1 MMISMVK
8 LMRYDRTGRAK
19 TEYARSDTKLCT
31 ARTGGQSNG
40 FRLRCRVGALFR
52 QTDASATIR
61 WCLLMISMVKLMR
74 YNCAAARRSFDAN
87 SDRTASASLDLRSG
101 RPVTVMVPAEAVSLR
116 IKRLSQPPVMPY
128 NE

>member
-1 MMISMVK
+1 
-8 LMRYDRTGRAK
+8 
-19 TEYARSDTKLCT
+19 
-31 ARTGGQSNG
+31 
-40 FRLRCRVGALFR
+40 
-52 QTDASATIR
+52 
-61 WCLLMISMVKLMR
+61 MISMVKLMR

-116 IKRLSQPPVMPY
+116 IKRLSQPPMMSY